1 VALSKPALVIVGAG
15 MAGTAAAYAAVSAG
29 AAVTL
34 VHDRAG
40 ATALTSGALDLE
52 PWDAPLSFEHAKHE
66 RDAARD
72 AELTAF
78 LAALGG
84 YRRGAAEPKSTCV
97 IATASGVVRTAFG
110 ADQAL
115 LDLSPLAGKRVAV
128 ADVERDDWDAP
139 LLAKTL
145 AVSAWAERT
154 GTSFVPVAL
163 RLLRSGHERRIAP
176 YDFAALHDD
185 EARRR
190 SLAEAIKAAPG
201 AADAWLFGPWLGLE
215 PSTVTALR
223 AVVPLPLGETLSP
236 LGGAAGA
243 RFEAARDR
251 LLQAHGVAVRRARVT
266 RVEARGPR
274 FALALEADD
283 GAEERA
289 LEAAAVVLATGGVGA
304 GGITFTWSRPGVV
317 SGFELPIAAPVAL
330 ALDGETLGG
339 GGSLYGPSLET
350 VGLGALERV
359 GIACDRLGRPVGTNS
374 PQSGLFVAGDAVAGR
389 SRTMLEAALTGLAA
403 GNVAVRG

>member
-1 VALSKPALVIVGAG
+1 VALSKPPVVVVGAG
-15 MAGTAAAYAAVSAG
+15 MAGTAAAYAAAGAG

-52 PWDAPLSFEHAKHE
+52 PWDAPLSFAHAKHE
-66 RDAARD
+66 RDAGRD

-84 YRRGAAEPKSTCV
+84 YRRGAVEPKSSCV
-97 IATASGVVRTAFG
+97 VATASGVVRTAFG

-115 LDLSPLAGKRVAV
+115 LDLSPLAGTRIAV

-145 AVSAWAERT
+145 AVSEWAERT
-154 GTSFVPVAL
+154 GTSFFPLPL
-163 RLLRSGHERRIAP
+163 RLLRAGHERRIAP
-176 YDFAALHDD
+176 YDFAALHDE
-185 EARRR
+185 EARRGA
-190 SLAEAIKAAPG
+190 LAEAIAAAPG
-201 AADAWLFGPWLGLE
+201 GAGAWLFGPWLGLE
-215 PSTVTALR
+215 PSTVMALR
-223 AVVPLPLGETLSP
+223 AAVPLPLGETLSP

-251 LLQAHGVAVRRARVT
+251 LLAARGVSVRRARVT
-266 RVEARGPR
+266 RVEARGTR
-274 FALALEADD
+274 FALTGDGDELRELEAV
-283 GAEERA
+283 
-289 LEAAAVVLATGGVGA
+289 AVVLATGGVGA
-304 GGITFTWSRPGVV
+304 GGITFTWTRPGVV
-317 SGFELPIAAPVAL
+317 SGFELPFSAPVAL
-330 ALDGETLGG
+330 ALDGETLAG
-339 GGSLYGPSLET
+339 GGSLYGPSLDA

-389 SRTMLEAALTGLAA
+389 PRTMLEAALSGLAA

>member
-1 VALSKPALVIVGAG
+1 LSSSTVVVVGAG
-15 MAGTAAAYAAVSAG
+15 IAGTAAAYAAVSAG
-29 AAVTL
+29 ATVTL

-66 RDAARD
+66 RDAGRD
-72 AELTAF
+72 VELTAF

-84 YRRGAAEPKSTCV
+84 YRRGGAEPKSTCV
-97 IATASGVVRTAFG
+97 VATASGVVRTAFG
-110 ADQAL
+110 ADLAL
-115 LDLSPLAGKRVAV
+115 LDLSQLGGKRIAV
-128 ADVERDDWDAP
+128 ADIERDDWDAP

-154 GTSFVPVAL
+154 GTSFVPVPL
-163 RLLRSGHERRIAP
+163 GLLRTGHERRIAP

-215 PSTVTALR
+215 PGTVTALR
-223 AVVPLPLGETLSP
+223 AAVPLPLGETLSP

-251 LLQAHGVAVRRARVT
+251 LLAARGVAVRRARVT
-266 RVEARGPR
+266 RVETRGTR
-274 FALALEADD
+274 FVLALDADAGGDEAR
-283 GAEERA
+283 E

-304 GGITFTWSRPGVV
+304 GGIAFTWTRPGVV
-317 SGFELPIAAPVAL
+317 SGFELPFSAPVAL

-374 PQSGLFVAGDAVAGR
+374 PESGLFVAGDAVSGR
-389 SRTMLEAALTGLAA
+389 PRTMLEAALTGLAA